1 MSHEIV
7 RSVFREFDREENNGN
22 DRDDCDHFNVNEH
35 NSLTV
40 QGNDDGES
48 KEIMI

>member
-1 MSHEIV
+1 MGMTEM
-7 RSVFREFDREENNGN
+7 
-22 DRDDCDHFNVNEH
+22 CDGFNVSEH